1 MQTMEANM
9 YHIPIGISG
18 RHTHLSQETLDILFG
33 QKNYQLTFFK
43 PLKQT
48 GQFAAQEKI
57 DVMSP
62 SGKILPQV
70 RILGPTRTFDQIE
83 ISQSDALRH
92 GFTAPVRSSGDIKG
106 SGKATLIGLKGQ
118 VDIEEGVII
127 ANRHIHLSAQDAKN
141 FGITDK
147 QMVSIEIEGTKPG
160 ILKQVLCR
168 VHPDFKL
175 ECHLDTDDGSAFLLK
190 NGDTVKLLK

>member
-43 PLKQT
+43 SLKQT

-70 RILGPTRTFDQIE
+70 RILGPTRPFDQVE

-127 ANRHIHLSAQDAKN
+127 ANRHIHLSTQDAKN

-147 QMVSIEIEGTKPG
+147 QMVSIEIEGIKPG

>member
-1 MQTMEANM
+1 
-9 YHIPIGISG
+9 
-18 RHTHLSQETLDILFG
+18 
-33 QKNYQLTFFK
+33 
-43 PLKQT
+43 
-48 GQFAAQEKI
+48 
-57 DVMSP
+57 
-62 SGKILPQV
+62 LPQV
-70 RILGPTRTFDQIE
+70 RILGPTRPFDQVE

-106 SGKATLIGLKGQ
+106 SGKATLIGPKGQ

-127 ANRHIHLSAQDAKN
+127 ANRHIHLSNQDAKN

-147 QMVSIEIEGTKPG
+147 QMVSIEIESTKPG

>member
-1 MQTMEANM
+1 MEANM

-43 PLKQT
+43 SLKQT

-70 RILGPTRTFDQIE
+70 RILGPTRPFDQVE

-127 ANRHIHLSAQDAKN
+127 ANRHIHLSTQDAKN

-147 QMVSIEIEGTKPG
+147 QMVSIEIEGIKPG

>member
-1 MQTMEANM
+1 M

-18 RHTHLSQETLDILFG
+18 RHTHLSQETIDILFG

-43 PLKQT
+43 QLKQT

-57 DVMSP
+57 DVISP

-70 RILGPTRTFDQIE
+70 RILGPTRPFDQVE

-106 SGKATLIGLKGQ
+106 SGKATLIGPKGQ

-127 ANRHIHLSAQDAKN
+127 ANRHIHLSNQDAKN

-147 QMVSIEIEGTKPG
+147 QMVSIEIESTKPG

>member
-1 MQTMEANM
+1 M
-9 YHIPIGISG
+9 YQIPIGISG
-18 RHTHLSQETLDILFG
+18 RHTHLSQEILDILFG

-48 GQFAAQEKI
+48 GQFAAKEKI

-62 SGKILPQV
+62 SGKILQQI
-70 RILGPTRTFDQIE
+70 RILGPTRLFNQVE

-92 GFTAPVRSSGDIKG
+92 GFIAPVRSSGEIKG
-106 SGKATLIGLKGQ
+106 SGKATLIGPKGQ

-127 ANRHIHLSAQDAKN
+127 ANRHIHFSTKDAQN

-147 QMVSIEIEGTKPG
+147 QMVNIEIKGIKPG
-160 ILKQVLCR
+160 TLKQVLCR
-168 VHPDFKL
+168 VHHDFKL
-175 ECHLDTDDGSAFLLK
+175 ECHLDADDGSAFLLK
-190 NGDTVKLLK
+190 NDDIVTFFK

>member
-1 MQTMEANM
+1 MQTMEAKM

-18 RHTHLSQETLDILFG
+18 RHTHLSQETIDILFG

-43 PLKQT
+43 QLKQT

-57 DVMSP
+57 DVISP

-70 RILGPTRTFDQIE
+70 RILGPTRPFDQVE

-106 SGKATLIGLKGQ
+106 SGKATLIGPKGQ

-127 ANRHIHLSAQDAKN
+127 ANRHIHLSNQDAKN

-147 QMVSIEIEGTKPG
+147 QMVSIEIESTKPG

>member
-1 MQTMEANM
+1 M

-43 PLKQT
+43 SLKQT

-70 RILGPTRTFDQIE
+70 RILGPTRPFDQVE

-127 ANRHIHLSAQDAKN
+127 ANRHIHLSTQDAKN

-147 QMVSIEIEGTKPG
+147 QMVSIEIEGIKPG